1 LFWKVQYI
9 PSRFN
14 PYFNGIPFGRY
25 WIDSP
30 RLAHYYVSILILM
43 EYLSEVDELTGA
55 GGGVLRVSILILMEY
70 LSEDEHGLSFRY
82 YRKRG
87 KFGIRPKCSHL
98 TIRHC
103 L

>member
-1 LFWKVQYI
+1 
-9 PSRFN
+9 
-14 PYFNGIPFGRY
+14 
-25 WIDSP
+25 
-30 RLAHYYVSILILM
+30 
-43 EYLSEVDELTGA
+43 
-55 GGGVLRVSILILMEY
+55 MEY